1 MFMRYRMVMP
11 KAPVSVTLDREN
23 LLWLRGRVASR
34 KRRSL
39 SDAIDEILTA
49 ARLGGSRVEPSQSVA
64 GTIEIAEHDAGL
76 DSADAY
82 IRALFDAS
90 LVRGLPAREAEATH
104 KVSAPRARKRANK
117 RRRTRG

>member
-1 MFMRYRMVMP
+1 MFMP

-39 SDAIDEILTA
+39 SDAIDEIVTA
-49 ARLGGSRVEPSQSVA
+49 ARLGGSRAEPARSVA
-64 GTIEIAEHDAGL
+64 GTIAIAEHDAGL
-76 DSADAY
+76 ENADTY

-90 LVRGLPAREAEATH
+90 LARGLVIREDKAGH
-104 KVSAPRARKRANK
+104 KVSAPRARKGTNKGRRA
-117 RRRTRG
+117 RG